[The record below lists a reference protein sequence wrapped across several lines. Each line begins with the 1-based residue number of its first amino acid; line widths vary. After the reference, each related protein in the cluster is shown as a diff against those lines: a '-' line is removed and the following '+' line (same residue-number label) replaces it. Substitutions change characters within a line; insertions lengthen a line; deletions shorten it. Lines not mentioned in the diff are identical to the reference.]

1 MIAIETSA
9 VLAIL
14 VGKEEAPLFRDRL
27 DKAGVAL
34 VSAGTAIELAA
45 VSSRNVRLFDKAL
58 AFLREPYIRVE
69 AVDAEM
75 VAVATE
81 AYRRYGKGHHPAG
94 LNLGDVF
101 SYALARSRDLPLLFK
116 GNDFVK
122 TDVDPALS
130 VS

>member
-1 MIAIETSA
+1 MIAIDTSA
-9 VLAIL
+9 ILAIL
-14 VGKEEAPLFRDRL
+14 MGEEEAPLFRDRL

>member
-14 VGKEEAPLFRDRL
+14 VGEEEAPLFRDRL